1 MILKPPI
8 ECFSRESSLEVPNP
22 RKGIEMNRKKFIAS
36 FTAPIAVAGILLS
49 LPAISASFADEPLPP
64 VGVEGSTGSS
74 VGTKPQ
80 CAWGLSGVSET
91 IALAGAEGTKYDGTL
106 YGLTGADTGI
116 SASVSGSDCSW
127 YEYKKGARITV
138 DSTASPKF
146 SINDPADTSMDFALT
161 TLAPL
166 SIGINHSCGPD
177 FVADEAAIIGGAT
190 TSAAPFSIAK
200 SSTTTTSAC
209 TYEMALNVNVP
220 ANKSPKNAG
229 TTYALVGPAL
239 TTTLTL
245 QD

>member
-1 MILKPPI
+1 
-8 ECFSRESSLEVPNP
+8 
-22 RKGIEMNRKKFIAS
+22 MNRKKLIAS
-36 FTAPIAVAGILLS
+36 FTAPIAAAGILIS
-49 LPAISASFADEPLPP
+49 LPAISSSFAEEPTAPA
-64 VGVEGSTGSS
+64 GVEGTTGSS

-80 CAWGLSGVSET
+80 CAWGLSGVSSS

-106 YGLTGADTGI
+106 YGLSGSDSGI
-116 SASVSGSDCSW
+116 SAAVSGLDCSW

-138 DSTASPKF
+138 DSVSDPKF
-146 SINDPADTSMDFALT
+146 SINDPSDTSMDFSLT
-161 TLAPL
+161 TGAPL
-166 SIGINHSCGPD
+166 SIDINHNCGPD
-177 FVADEAAIIGGAT
+177 FVADDEAIIGGTT

-200 SSTTTTSAC
+200 SSTSTTSSC
-209 TYEMALNVNVP
+209 TYEMALSANVP

>member
-1 MILKPPI
+1 
-8 ECFSRESSLEVPNP
+8 
-22 RKGIEMNRKKFIAS
+22 MNTKKFIAS
-36 FTAPIAVAGILLS
+36 LTAPIAVAGILLS
-49 LPAISASFADEPLPP
+49 LPAISSSFAEEPTAPA
-64 VGVEGSTGSS
+64 GVEGTTGSS

-80 CAWGLSGVSET
+80 CAWGLSGVSAT

-106 YGLTGADTGI
+106 YALTGSDAGI
-116 SASVSGSDCSW
+116 AASVSGADCSW
-127 YEYKKGARITV
+127 YGYKKGARITV
-138 DSTASPKF
+138 DSASGPKF
-146 SINDPADTSMDFALT
+146 TINDPSDTSMDFDLT
-161 TLAPL
+161 TEAPL

-177 FVADEAAIIGGAT
+177 FIDDVAAIIGGAT

-200 SSTTTTSAC
+200 SSTSTTSSC
-209 TYEMALNVNVP
+209 TYEMALSANVP